1 MQSVRQIKA
10 LAPIFIISN
19 TRRLLYNLT
28 NIICM
33 KRLILCWIF
42 SNSLFIAK
50 IFSQTLVADQLITT
64 QVISSETIYV
74 HFDKD
79 IYLPGETI
87 WFKAYLYNV
96 NEISYTATNFYTAI
110 YDDKGKLIQRK
121 QYPIFEGSCNGD
133 FKIPDTIQSSRI
145 QFRAFTKAMII
156 EDSNNVYEKV
166 LTVYKKETEPVN
178 FGVSK
183 SINLQFYPEGGQMIA
198 ELENHVVFKARYA
211 TGSPAI
217 IHGKIMEAERDKV
230 VDTFFTNSMG
240 VGKFIL
246 IPSPRKKYVAQW
258 NDENG
263 AIRQTPLPTINR
275 YGVSFHAEIV
285 NRMLQYSIVKNRGT
299 DTLSNLHLLAQM
311 GNYLVYKADLSLPN
325 EMEIYTVT
333 FSIDSLPAGLM
344 QLTLFDKYWMP
355 LQQRLMFINNDK
367 ADRQFAITR
376 DTISNIPKGKNSI
389 EINLPDTLF
398 TNLSASIADINFYD
412 RPNTH
417 SINQDLY
424 FNTQLEEVN
433 INTNSILQTGNNA
446 AIDMVI
452 LSHNWKKYNWKKLI
466 NKDSLN
472 LMLLD
477 NYLTLVI
484 DYKEKN
490 LALPKD
496 DALNI
501 ILNSKPIGKQFFSLK
516 PISKTGF
523 KKKGLIFF
531 DSVKVSY
538 QMDKNKELVNNLTI
552 SKEETIEIPSSINL
566 LKSKVQFVTENPVL
580 QSSMFETFVVAKQ
593 NKFND
598 EQTIKEV
605 IVKSRHKGNPQLDRI
620 DELDK
625 FYTTGMFSGT
635 VRGYQLNVIDDP
647 MAKTNN
653 NIADYVQYRV
663 PGVKVWVDP
672 VTQEK
677 YFVAAESISAAK
689 KQLSFVPVF
698 LDEMRVDNVG
708 DVDFEQVA
716 YIKYIPGIVIG
727 ASFKSII
734 GAVYIYRKKG
744 NEVEPPV
751 NNMRSV
757 YIKGYDLQKEFSSPD
772 YSDKDLLKRPDL
784 RTTLY
789 WNPNIIMDKANNKVK
804 IEYYNNDVSKKLLL
818 IIEGINEKG
827 RFIHVEKV
835 ID

>member
-1 MQSVRQIKA
+1 
-10 LAPIFIISN
+10 
-19 TRRLLYNLT
+19 
-28 NIICM
+28 M

-42 SNSLFIAK
+42 SNCLFITET
-50 IFSQTLVADQLITT
+50 FSQTPVTDQLITT
-64 QVISSETIYV
+64 EIISSETMHA

-87 WFKAYLYNV
+87 WFKAYMYNV
-96 NEISYTATNFYTAI
+96 HEVSYTATNFYAAI
-110 YDDKGKLIQRK
+110 YDEKGKLIEQK

-133 FKIPDTIQSSRI
+133 FKIPDSIQSTRI

-166 LTVYKKETEPVN
+166 LTVYKKETESAG
-178 FGVSK
+178 FTVSK
-183 SINLQFYPEGGQMIA
+183 SISLQFYPEGGQMIA
-198 ELENHVVFKARYA
+198 ELENHVGFKASYA
-211 TGSPAI
+211 SGAPAI

-240 VGKFIL
+240 IGKFIL
-246 IPSPRKKYVAQW
+246 IPSPRKKYVALW

-285 NRMLQYSIVKNRGT
+285 NRMLQYSIVKNKGT

-311 GNYLVYKADLSLPN
+311 GNYQVYKADLSIPN

-367 ADRQFAITR
+367 SDWQFAITR
-376 DTISNIPKGKNSI
+376 DTISNAPKGKNSI
-389 EINLPDTLF
+389 EIILPDTLF

-417 SINQDLY
+417 SISQDLF
-424 FNTQLEEVN
+424 FNAQLKDVN
-433 INTNSILQTGNNA
+433 QNTDSILQTGNSNA
-446 AIDMVI
+446 FDLLI
-452 LSHNWKKYNWKKLI
+452 LSHDWRKYNWRKLI

-477 NYLTLVI
+477 NYLTLSI
-484 DYKEKN
+484 NYKEKN
-490 LALPKD
+490 FALPTD
-496 DALNI
+496 DALNLI
-501 ILNSKPIGKQFFSLK
+501 INNKPIGKQFFSLK
-516 PISKTGF
+516 PISQTGF
-523 KKKGLIFF
+523 KKAGLVFF

-538 QMDKNKELVNNLTI
+538 QMDKNKDLANNLTI
-552 SKEETIEIPSSINL
+552 SKEDTLKVPSSINL
-566 LKSKVQFVTENPVL
+566 LKNKVQLVNENPIA
-580 QSSMFETFVVAKQ
+580 QGSMFEKFAITKQ

-598 EQTIKEV
+598 VKTIKEV
-605 IVKSRHKGNPQLDRI
+605 IVKSRQKGNPQLARI

-635 VRGYQLNVIDDP
+635 IRGYQLNVIDDP

-663 PGVKVWVDP
+663 PGVKVWVDKL
-672 VTQEK
+672 TSEK
-677 YFVAAESISAAK
+677 YFVAAESISPVK
-689 KQLSFVPVF
+689 KKLSFVPVF
-698 LDEMRVDNVG
+698 LDEMRVDNIG
-708 DVDFEQVA
+708 DVDFETVA

-734 GAVYIYRKKG
+734 GAVYIYTKKG
-744 NEVEPPV
+744 NEVESSA

-757 YIKGYDLQKEFSSPD
+757 FIKGYDLQKEFSSPD
-772 YSDKDLLKRPDL
+772 YSDKDLLKQPDL

-804 IEYYNNDVSKKLLL
+804 IEYHNNDVSKKVLL
-818 IIEGINEKG
+818 IIEGLNEKG
-827 RFIHVEKV
+827 QIVHIKKV
-835 ID
+835 IELK

>member
-1 MQSVRQIKA
+1 MKN
-10 LAPIFIISN
+10 LKTTCF
-19 TRRLLYNLT
+19 LLIWIAFGETGFSQGLT
-28 NIICM
+28 NTGEIADII
-33 KRLILCWIF
+33 
-42 SNSLFIAK
+42 
-50 IFSQTLVADQLITT
+50 
-64 QVISSETIYV
+64 ISSETMHV
-74 HFDKD
+74 HFDKN
-79 IYLPGETI
+79 IYLPGEII

-96 NEISYTATNFYTAI
+96 NEISYTATNFYAAI
-110 YDDKGKLIQRK
+110 YDDKGKLIEQK

-145 QFRAFTKAMII
+145 LFRAFTKAMII

-166 LTVYKKETEPVN
+166 LAVYKKETEPVD
-178 FGVSK
+178 FSVSK

-198 ELENHVVFKARYA
+198 ELENHVVFKASYA
-211 TGSPAI
+211 NGAPAI

-246 IPSPRKKYVAQW
+246 IPLPRKKYVAQW
-258 NDENG
+258 KDENG
-263 AIRQTPLPTINR
+263 AIQQAPLPAINR
-275 YGVSFHAEIV
+275 YGVSFYAEIV
-285 NRMLQYSIVKNRGT
+285 NRMLQYSIVKNKGT

-311 GNYLVYKADLSLPN
+311 GNYQVYKADLVVPN
-325 EMEIYTVT
+325 EMEIYTVA

-344 QLTLFDKYWMP
+344 QLTLFDKYWKP

-367 ADRQFAITR
+367 PDRQLTITR
-376 DTISNIPKGKNSI
+376 DTISNTPKGKNRL
-389 EINLPDTLF
+389 EIILPDTLF
-398 TNLSASIADINFYD
+398 TNLSASIADINFYN

-417 SINQDLY
+417 SISQDLY
-424 FNTQLEEVN
+424 FNTQLEDVN
-433 INTNSILQTGNNA
+433 ISTDSILQTGNSN
-446 AIDMVI
+446 AIDLVI
-452 LSHNWKKYNWKKLI
+452 CSHDWRKYNWGKLV

-477 NYLTLVI
+477 NYLTLSI

-490 LALPKD
+490 FALPKD
-496 DALNI
+496 DALNLI
-501 ILNSKPIGKQFFSLK
+501 INSKAIGKQFFSLR
-516 PISKTGF
+516 PVSQTGF
-523 KKKGLIFF
+523 KKAGLILF

-538 QMDKNKELVNNLTI
+538 LMDKNKELVNNLTI
-552 SKEETIEIPSSINL
+552 SKEEAIKIPSSINL
-566 LKSKVQFVTENPVL
+566 LKNKVQFVTKNLVA
-580 QSSMFETFVVAKQ
+580 QSNSMFETFVVTKQ
-593 NKFND
+593 DKFND
-598 EQTIKEV
+598 VQTIKGV
-605 IVKSRHKGNPQLDRI
+605 IVKSRPKGNPQLARI

-647 MAKTNN
+647 MAKANN
-653 NIADYVQYRV
+653 NVVDYVQYRV
-663 PGVKVWVDP
+663 PGVIVWVDP
-672 VTQEK
+672 RTQEK
-677 YFVAAESISAAK
+677 YFVAVESKSPVK

-734 GAVYIYRKKG
+734 GAVYIYTKKG
-744 NEVEPPV
+744 SEVEPSA

-772 YSDKDLLKRPDL
+772 YSNKDLLKQPDL

-789 WNPNIIMDKANNKVK
+789 WSPNIIMDKANNKVK

-818 IIEGINEKG
+818 TIEGINALGKLIHIEK
-827 RFIHVEKV
+827 IIE
-835 ID
+835 